1 MTPGAG
7 SGPGPDGSRGDW
19 TPSEADLTRLI
30 DHYSG
35 DPVAFFT
42 DAGFDLADTQVRI
55 LEAVQN
61 HDRILVQSGNGTGK
75 TAGTMLATYWYVL
88 LRYNALGLVTSGN
101 YGVLNDTAW
110 PFLQTVH
117 RRCQAAYP
125 AIPAEPKQSPPR
137 LDIPGAP
144 EWFVRFRSPTYAQN
158 LEGRHARRAIV
169 VIDEAD
175 KRDVTAAHF
184 DSATSTASSGDDVV
198 IAIANPP
205 ESASNVV
212 HDKFRSDRWEVI
224 QFSSFDSHNC
234 RIDTG
239 DLPDD
244 DPRGRIPGLV
254 DLDLVIEDYEAW
266 NGYDWPGVEAARA
279 ALAVDDDGQPVARPD
294 HHRDLDPRWYRKRLG
309 VMPPVEAGVLRPF
322 YEQDVDDA
330 VERFRALQADGRVPA
345 TTQGARVAQV
355 GTDIARD
362 GGDRTVSVAR
372 LENPDRLAVLVD
384 RRPGDHEVNHD
395 ILRSADGD
403 IDRRGPWV
411 IDANGEGSGVADRLR
426 ARQSGVRRFDGGK
439 NAQAD
444 DDWYNRASE
453 AYAALGRWLKDGGA
467 VPPNSDLARELRAA
481 SRVLT
486 MTERQLRG
494 GTTLRVD
501 GKDTLKNSEHL
512 GRSPDVLDA
521 AALACDDTFD
531 SDYVD
536 PDLGGV
542 VG

>member
-1 MTPGAG
+1 VTPPGDAGAG
-7 SGPGPDGSRGDW
+7 DSTDW
-19 TPSEADLTRLI
+19 DPSEADLARLQ
-30 DHYSG
+30 DRYAD
-35 DPVAFFT
+35 DPAAFFT
-42 DAGFDLADTQVRI
+42 DAGFDLADTQVRM
-55 LEAVQN
+55 LNAVQT

-75 TAGTMLATYWYVL
+75 TAGAMLAVYWFVL

-144 EWFVRFRSPTYAQN
+144 EWFVRFRSPTYAEN

-175 KRDVTAAHF
+175 KRDVTASHF
-184 DSATSTASSGDDVV
+184 DSATSTASSDDDVV

-205 ESASNVV
+205 ETKSNVV
-212 HDKFRSDRWEVI
+212 YDKLRSDRWETV

-239 DLPDD
+239 DLSAD

-254 DLDLVIEDYEAW
+254 DLDLVVEDYEAW
-266 NGYDWPGVEAARA
+266 NGYPWPGVEAARS
-279 ALAVDDDGQPVARPD
+279 AVGVEDGQPVARPD

-309 VMPPVEAGVLRPF
+309 VIPPQGGGVLRPW

-330 VERFRALQADGRVPA
+330 VERYRALQDDGRVRA
-345 TTQGARVAQV
+345 SVRGAEVAQV

-372 LENPDRLAVLVD
+372 LASPDRLRVLVD
-384 RRPGDHEVNHD
+384 TRPGDHERNHD
-395 ILRSADGD
+395 ILRDADD
-403 IDRRGPWV
+403 SVDRRGPWPV
-411 IDANGEGSGVADRLR
+411 DANGEGSGVADRLR
-426 ARQSGVRRFDGGK
+426 ARRSGVRRFDGGK
-439 NAQAD
+439 NAQND

-467 VPPNSDLARELRAA
+467 VPPNSDLERELRAGA
-481 SRVLT
+481 RVLT
-486 MTERQLRG
+486 MNERQLRG

-501 GKDTLKNSEHL
+501 GKDDLKNAEYL

-521 AALACDDTFD
+521 AALACDDAYQ
-531 SDYVD
+531 SDYQDVD
-536 PDLGGV
+536 LSGV